1 MAIISHDT
9 QKISFKLVYC
19 GPPLGG
25 KTTNLAHLH
34 RRIAPH
40 LRGGLVTLAS
50 SVDRTLFFDFLPV
63 KAAVIHGY
71 ATEFLLYTVPGQ
83 EQFNATR
90 QTVLRGVDG
99 IVFVADSQLDRLD
112 ENLKALHGL
121 RRNLARNGQSL
132 DALPMVLQLN
142 KRDLPA
148 VAPVKYLEFLLNR
161 GPVRH
166 PVFEASAATGRQVM
180 ATLNALA
187 QRVLRQFHHDSA
199 AASPPPAG
207 FAGASY

>member
-9 QKISFKLVYC
+9 RKVSFKLVYC

-40 LRGGLVTLAS
+40 LRGRLVTLAS

-63 KAAVIHGY
+63 KAAVIRGY
-71 ATEFLLYTVPGQ
+71 ATEFLIYTVPGQ
-83 EQFNATR
+83 EQFNVTR

-112 ENLKALHGL
+112 GNLKALHGL
-121 RRNLARNGQSL
+121 RRNLVRNGQSL
-132 DALPMVLQLN
+132 EAVPVVLQLN
-142 KRDLPA
+142 KRDLPSI
-148 VAPVKYLEFLLNR
+148 APVNYLEYLLNR
-161 GPVRH
+161 GPVRW
-166 PVFEASAATGRQVM
+166 PVFEASATDGYQVM

-187 QRVLRQFHHDSA
+187 QRVLRQFYHHQPA
-199 AASPPPAG
+199 APALA
-207 FAGASY
+207 AG

>member
-9 QKISFKLVYC
+9 RKVSFKLVYC
-19 GPPLGG
+19 GPPWGG

-40 LRGGLVTLAS
+40 LRGGLITLAS

-63 KAAVIHGY
+63 RAPVIRGY

-83 EQFNATR
+83 EQFNVTR

-132 DALPMVLQLN
+132 DALPVVLQFN
-142 KRDLPA
+142 KRDLPSA
-148 VAPVKYLEFLLNR
+148 APVNYLEYLLNR
-161 GPVRH
+161 GSVRH
-166 PVFEASAATGRQVM
+166 PVFEASATTGHQVM

-187 QRVLRQFHHDSA
+187 QRVLRQFYQDSA
-199 AASPPPAG
+199 APPATAARG
-207 FAGASY
+207 